1 MLKCK
6 IRVRMRQEK
15 VNRNKLLNKIEFIL
29 CFIPFALPLQF
40 IYYNVI

>member
-15 VNRNKLLNKIEFIL
+15 VNRNKLLNKTKFIL
-29 CFIPFALPLQF
+29 CFLPFALPLHLV
-40 IYYNVI
+40 YYNVI